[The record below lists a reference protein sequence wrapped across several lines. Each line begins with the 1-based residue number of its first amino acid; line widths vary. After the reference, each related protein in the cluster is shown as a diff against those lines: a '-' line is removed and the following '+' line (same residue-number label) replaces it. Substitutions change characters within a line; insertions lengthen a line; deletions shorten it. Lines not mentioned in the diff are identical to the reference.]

1 MARKQLK
8 YWVGFDLGGTKMQ
21 ANVYTENWKI
31 EGQRRRKTK
40 GYEGVKEGLGRMI
53 DTLREALQESGVMPS
68 RLGGIGVGCPG
79 PLDLQRGVILDT
91 PNLGWKKVPVK
102 AVLEKEFKC
111 PVVIANDVDVGT
123 YGEYVGGAAKGARC
137 ALGVFPG
144 TGIGGGLVY
153 NGDIFHG
160 AQSSCLEIGHICV
173 QPDGPL
179 CGCGRRGCLEAVCSR
194 LAIASACIEA
204 AYRGQAPHLLKLAG
218 TDLDKIR
225 SGILL
230 QAIKEGDTIV
240 EKILIDAA
248 RALGDGLASLVN
260 ILAPDVVVL
269 GGGLVEAMPV
279 LYRRE
284 VEARARAV
292 AMAPFRHHFKL
303 RVASL
308 GDDAASLGA
317 AAWARRVV
325 VEHRNR

>member
-68 RLGGIGVGCPG
+68 RLGGIGMGFPV

-153 NGDIFHG
+153 NGDIYHG
-160 AQSSCLEIGHICV
+160 TRSSCLEIGHICV

-179 CGCGRRGCLEAVCSR
+179 CGCGRRGCLEVYASATGLRLTALELLARSDTSSR
-194 LAIASACIEA
+194 LRNLAFDDLTARLIFEAAREGDPVALESFEFTGDLLGRKLADAVAYTSPEAIFLFGGLTASGELLFGPTRRALEANLLNIYQGTVKLLPSGFPEGMAAILGASALIW
-204 AYRGQAPHLLKLAG
+204 K
-218 TDLDKIR
+218 DLSR
-225 SGILL
+225 
-230 QAIKEGDTIV
+230 
-240 EKILIDAA
+240 
-248 RALGDGLASLVN
+248 
-260 ILAPDVVVL
+260 
-269 GGGLVEAMPV
+269 
-279 LYRRE
+279 
-284 VEARARAV
+284 
-292 AMAPFRHHFKL
+292 
-303 RVASL
+303 
-308 GDDAASLGA
+308 
-317 AAWARRVV
+317 
-325 VEHRNR
+325 